1 MPDDQQRKA
10 LSESVEGI
18 LRSAY
23 ARVLDEAMPEQFQVL
38 LERLRQKRSCES
50 TPKSED

>member
-10 LSESVEGI
+10 LSETVEGS

-23 ARVLDEAMPEQFQVL
+23 ARVLDEAMLEQFQVL
-38 LERLRQKRSCES
+38 LERLRQKRFCEP
-50 TPKSED
+50 TPESED